1 METNGLPRL
10 IERGVKIDLRTLP
23 RSIRGARK
31 KGWHV
36 VKVPDSYREKNVS
49 WLGLE
54 IWAHRQSKSFFVCN
68 FAMRE
73 FAFKSTEDATWFT
86 MKWCL

>member
-1 METNGLPRL
+1 METSGLQKC
-10 IERGVKIDLRTLP
+10 IGRGDKIDLRTLP
-23 RSIRGARK
+23 RTIRGARK

-36 VKVPDSYREKNVS
+36 VKVPNSYVEKNVS
-49 WLGLE
+49 WLGLD
-54 IWAHRQSKSFFVCN
+54 IWAMRQSKGFHVCN

-73 FAFKSTEDATWFT
+73 FAFENTEDATWFT